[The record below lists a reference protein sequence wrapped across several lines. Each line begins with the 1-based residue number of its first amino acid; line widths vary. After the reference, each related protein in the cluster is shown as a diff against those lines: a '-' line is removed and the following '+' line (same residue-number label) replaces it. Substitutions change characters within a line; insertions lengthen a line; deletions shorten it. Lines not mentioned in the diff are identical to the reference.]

1 MAKVKLSKAKTAIII
16 IAAIVFALLVAGGIY
31 CVEQTKA
38 QLLQLK
44 RQQRI
49 RTSLSASG
57 KAKNRRDYPL
67 MYFMMTE
74 RMILICLQLI
84 FQANKL

>member
-16 IAAIVFALLVAGGIY
+16 IAAIVFALQ
-31 CVEQTKA
+31 QTKA

-84 FQANKL
+84 FQANIL

>member
-31 CVEQTKA
+31 CVATDQSPATA
-38 QLLQLK
+38 IK

-84 FQANKL
+84 FQANIL